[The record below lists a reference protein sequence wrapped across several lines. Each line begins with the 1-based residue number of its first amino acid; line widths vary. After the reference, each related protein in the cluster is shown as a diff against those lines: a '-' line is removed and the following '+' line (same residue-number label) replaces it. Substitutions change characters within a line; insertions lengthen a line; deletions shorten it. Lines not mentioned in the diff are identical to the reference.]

1 MSDRLEHPTLYE
13 ASGAGPPV
21 LLGHRCSQCGLAGF
35 PRQSLG
41 CEGCGAG
48 GDNLKPITLIAHG
61 KLVSFAVVYR
71 HAGKDIAAPFI
82 MGEINLNDGPL
93 IRCTLSADTP
103 SALTIGQNMIGVL
116 ENNPAADASI
126 RELRF
131 KPEQAS

>member
-13 ASGAGPPV
+13 ASDAGPI
-21 LLGHRCSQCGLAGF
+21 LLGHRCGQCGLAGF

-41 CEGCGAG
+41 CESCGADG
-48 GDNLKPITLIAHG
+48 ARLTPISLDARG
-61 KLVSFAVVYR
+61 KLASFAVVHR

-82 MGEINLNDGPL
+82 MGEIALDDGPL
-93 IRCTLSADTP
+93 IRCTLSAETP
-103 SALTIGQNMIGVL
+103 SELTIGQRMIGVL
-116 ENNPAADASI
+116 EHNPLAGADV